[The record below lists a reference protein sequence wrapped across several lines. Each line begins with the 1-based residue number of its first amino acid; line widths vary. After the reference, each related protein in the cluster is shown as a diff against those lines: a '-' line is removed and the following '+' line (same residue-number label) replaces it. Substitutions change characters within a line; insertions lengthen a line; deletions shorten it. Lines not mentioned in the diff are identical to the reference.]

1 MESRSQ
7 RPLAP
12 AQPSPVEHASPLHY
26 QATVR
31 RPVEAR
37 AVDGFLAA
45 SALAPAGLIIEG
57 EPGIGKTTLWL
68 AALSQA
74 AESGATVLSTRGAQ
88 SESILAYTGLEDLL
102 GGLDHA
108 VVADLPAPQRAAV
121 ETVLLGTQ
129 THGRGADQHALSA
142 ALVSA
147 LDTMAETAPVLLA
160 IDDLQWLD
168 PSSMAVVAFATRR
181 FAGAVGVLVTARNDP
196 DGIAASAR
204 VQMSRP
210 DAIDRLRVRPLSL
223 GGVGALIAERL
234 NRSFTRPVLRR
245 IHQTAGGNPF
255 YALELARAID
265 SAAPTAGAASQV
277 PLPATLT
284 EVVRARIGSLPS
296 AVQDALLVVACA
308 GTPTVALVA
317 HAIGAEIPQAAALLE
332 DAEVDGVIT
341 IEGQHPRFAHPLF
354 AHGVYAGAAAGRRR
368 AIHRRL
374 ADAVEQPEL
383 AARHLALGS
392 VHGDAALWESLDAA
406 AESARRRGAPAAAAE
421 LLELSVGLGGGTTT
435 RRIRMAGY
443 LLHAGDVRRAR
454 TLLEEVLDE
463 PAAGKARIQA
473 LRLLAEVRM
482 VDDSFGEAAELLEQ
496 AVAEAGDNVGL
507 RAQLSVNLSFAQGNA
522 GDHAGALC
530 TLEDAVADA
539 EQLAHPQLLAQALG
553 IRTVQRFL
561 LGQGLDE
568 AGLAR
573 AVELEDPGAP
583 MPLALRPSTNTALL
597 ALWSGQLDRAHE
609 LMAGL
614 RRRCIAG
621 GREVDLVYLALH
633 HAQLELWRGNIAEAT
648 TITDDAVE
656 RASQLGGDFPLY
668 VALTTSA
675 ALAAFA
681 GRVDEARRDAN
692 EALAATRR
700 FGSDAIDVWPVA
712 ILAFLEVS
720 VADFPAAEAVVAP
733 VLARLD
739 RSPAATE
746 INVAPFLPDA
756 IEALLG
762 LGRRA
767 EAQTLLER
775 LESNGRRL
783 DRPWMLAVGARSRAI
798 LLAFDNDINAAISAA
813 TQALKEHDRLPM
825 PFERARTQLV
835 LGQLLRRQRRREA
848 ASAALTEALTT
859 FEKLNTPLWAARA
872 HAELSRTKPSRN
884 QTGALTATEQRV
896 ADLAASGMNNRDIAA
911 ALFISLKTVEAN
923 LTRIYRKL
931 GIRSRA
937 QIGARL
943 HGHL

>member
-1 MESRSQ
+1 M
-7 RPLAP
+7 
-12 AQPSPVEHASPLHY
+12 
-26 QATVR
+26 R

-37 AVDGFLAA
+37 AIDGFLAA
-45 SALAPAGLIIEG
+45 ATKAPAALVIEG

-74 AESGATVLSTRGAQ
+74 AESGFQVLSARGAQ

-102 GGLDHA
+102 GDVDHA
-108 VVADLPAPQRAAV
+108 VIAELPAPQRAAV
-121 ETVLLGTQ
+121 ENVLLRPQ
-129 THGRGADQHALSA
+129 APGRGTDQHALSA
-142 ALVSA
+142 ALMSA
-147 LDTMAETAPVLLA
+147 LDTMMATAPVLLA

-168 PSSMAVVAFATRR
+168 PSSMAVVAFAARR
-181 FAGAVGVLVTARNDP
+181 FTGPVGVLVTARNDP
-196 DGIAASAR
+196 NGVTAIAR
-204 VQMSRP
+204 VQLSRP
-210 DAIDRLRVRPLSL
+210 DAVDRLRVRPLSL

-245 IHQTAGGNPF
+245 IHQSAGGNPL

-265 SAAPTAGAASQV
+265 AAAPTAGAASQV
-277 PLPATLT
+277 QLPATLT
-284 EVVRARIGSLPS
+284 DVVQARIGSLPS
-296 AVQDALLVVACA
+296 VVQDALLVVACA

-317 HAIGAEIPQAAALLE
+317 HAIGAEISQAAALLE
-332 DAEVDGVIT
+332 AAEVDDVIV
-341 IEGQHPRFAHPLF
+341 IDGQHPRFAHPLF
-354 AHGVYAGAAAGRRR
+354 AHGVYTGAAAGRRR

-374 ADAVEQPEL
+374 AEVVEEPEL

-392 VHGDAALWESLDAA
+392 VHGDSVLWESLDAA

-421 LLELSVGLGGGTTT
+421 LIELSVGLGGGTTT
-435 RRIRMAGY
+435 RLVRMAGY

-463 PAAGKARIQA
+463 PAAGKARIHA

-482 VDDSFGEAAELLEQ
+482 VDDSFGEAAELLKE
-496 AVAEAGDNVGL
+496 ALAETGDNL
-507 RAQLSVNLSFAQGNA
+507 ALCAQLSVNLSFAQGNA
-522 GDHAGALC
+522 GDHAGALS
-530 TLEDAVADA
+530 TLEDAVTNA
-539 EQLAHPQLLAQALG
+539 ERLGHRLLLAQALA

-568 AGLAR
+568 AELAR
-573 AVELEDPGAP
+573 AVELEDPGAA
-583 MPLALRPSTNTALL
+583 MPLALRPSTNNALL

-609 LMAGL
+609 LMATL
-614 RRRCIAG
+614 RRRCLAD
-621 GREVDLVYLALH
+621 GREVDLVYLAFH
-633 HAQLELWRGNIAEAT
+633 HAQLELWRGNPAEAA
-648 TITDDAVE
+648 TITDDVVE
-656 RASQLGGDFPLY
+656 RAAQLGGDFPLY

-675 ALAAFA
+675 ALAAYA
-681 GRVDEARRDAN
+681 GRVDEARRDAQ

-720 VADFPAAEAVVAP
+720 VADFAAAEAVVAP

-739 RSPAATE
+739 RAPDATE

-767 EAQTLLER
+767 EAQALIER
-775 LESNGRRL
+775 LECNGQRL
-783 DRPWMLAVGARSRAI
+783 DRPWMLALGGRSRAL
-798 LLAFDNDINAAISAA
+798 LLAFDNDLSAAISVA

-835 LGQLLRRQRRREA
+835 LGQLHRRQRRLDA
-848 ASAALTEALTT
+848 ASSDLTEAMNT

-872 HAELSRTKPSRN
+872 HAELIRTKPSRN
-884 QTGALTATEQRV
+884 QPGVLTDTEQRV
-896 ADLAASGMNNRDIAA
+896 AELAAAGMNNRDIAA

-923 LTRIYRKL
+923 LTRAYRKL

-943 HGHL
+943 RGRL